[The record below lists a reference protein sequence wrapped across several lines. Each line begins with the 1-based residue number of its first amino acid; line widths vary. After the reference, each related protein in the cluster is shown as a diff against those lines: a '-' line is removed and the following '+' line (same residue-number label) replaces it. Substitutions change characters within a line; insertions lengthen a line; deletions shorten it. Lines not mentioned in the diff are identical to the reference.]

1 MKEFLEPKTS
11 FKDVEHF
18 KQIFYLEPAVLN
30 IYRDPGC
37 PQNNNDL
44 LF

>member
-1 MKEFLEPKTS
+1 MKEFLFISLEFLEPKTS

-30 IYRDPGC
+30 IYRDWLSPE
-37 PQNNNDL
+37 
-44 LF
+44 